1 MMIISSVS
9 SVISTVNKINV
20 MLISVLP
27 KFVFVDWEIK
37 EIEVEYPKSP
47 LTILK
52 DSEGIAVN
60 CMYS

>member
-1 MMIISSVS
+1 M
-9 SVISTVNKINV
+9 NAV
-20 MLISVLP
+20 MLIGVSP

-37 EIEVEYPKSP
+37 GIEVKYPKSP

-60 CMYS
+60 CLYNSDP

>member
-9 SVISTVNKINV
+9 SVISTVNKMNAV

-37 EIEVEYPKSP
+37 EIEVKYPKSP
-47 LTILK
+47 LTILQH
-52 DSEGIAVN
+52 
-60 CMYS
+60 